1 MILGATAGFMVGH
14 QMRGSN
20 KKIGRIWKTNGLL
33 MRAIMGGLGYHLIN
47 HSLKERDERIRRELL
62 LNLESFKVQV
72 ERSEAGGASTKGSR
86 RNQNVKKPVL
96 ADAGLLK
103 GQDIQYIC

>member
-62 LNLESFKVQV
+62 LNRNWTGGIGELEAMGFRGLKV
-72 ERSEAGGASTKGSR
+72 
-86 RNQNVKKPVL
+86 
-96 ADAGLLK
+96 
-103 GQDIQYIC
+103 